1 MKHPKMSLSKTVF
14 SPKCHLPNAEKPS
27 NYGLFCSNAVRTLAP
42 RRSKL
47 RIACSDFFQK
57 SERARSAAPPFKIEP
72 TSLGFNFVLF
82 GFISVNAVRTPAPLR
97 RALRRLSNAVRLC
110 VFQRR
115 ALFSCRCEH
124 HFESWMRCIAA
135 QIFEQRVII
144 YFYRVAALYDE
155 FDAVLI

>member
-1 MKHPKMSLSKTVF
+1 MKRPKMSLSKTVF
-14 SPKCHLPNAEKPS
+14 SLKCHLPNAEKPS

-82 GFISVNAVRTPAPLR
+82 GFISVNAVRTLAPASSRTAYRSRRRFFVPNKRHLSLTSSLLLSKLNPLTLGFNFDNNR
-97 RALRRLSNAVRLC
+97 RGELWRCKDDQKLRS
-110 VFQRR
+110 RR
-115 ALFSCRCEH
+115 
-124 HFESWMRCIAA
+124 I
-135 QIFEQRVII
+135 
-144 YFYRVAALYDE
+144 
-155 FDAVLI
+155 